1 MTIPQHCPLAP
12 DPNSSDSNST
22 VIDTI
27 VAIPVLNEAEHI
39 ESVVADLM
47 MDDAA
52 MARAE
57 IWVID
62 GGSCDGTQEVVHE
75 LMKSVARVKWLRNPD
90 RIQACAVN
98 FAALH
103 ASRLGGVRFL
113 VRADAH
119 ARYPAGWVSAL
130 IRAAE
135 EEGAD
140 SVVVPMRTR
149 GGGAVRDA
157 SADLFNSWLGNG
169 GSAHRSGGA
178 RGFVDHG
185 HHALFRLETF
195 LAVGGY
201 DPRFIANEDAE
212 LDVRLGNAGR
222 RIFLESRATIDYFP
236 RSTLKAVSRQF
247 YRNGRY
253 RLCTSLKH
261 RRRLDARQLAPIALA
276 AMVAGSLTLGAVA
289 HPAFAAPAAAYAVG
303 VSAASASIAS
313 RKTPARIA
321 LIALAAMTAHLAFGF
336 GALSALIGS
345 LGGNSL
351 PLPPAPQPDAQS

>member
-1 MTIPQHCPLAP
+1 MTIPQHCSLAP
-12 DPNSSDSNST
+12 QSNST
-22 VIDTI
+22 AIDTI
-27 VAIPVLNEAEHI
+27 VAIPVLNEANHI
-39 ESVVADLM
+39 ESVIADLM

-57 IWVID
+57 IWVVD
-62 GGSCDGTQEVVHE
+62 GGSRDGTQEVVRE
-75 LMKSVARVKWLRNPD
+75 MMKSFACVKWLCNPD

-98 FAALH
+98 LAALH
-103 ASRLGGVRFL
+103 ASRLGGVKFL

-130 IRAAE
+130 IKAAE

-169 GSAHRSGGA
+169 GSAHRSGRA

-185 HHALFRLETF
+185 HHALFRLEAF
-195 LAVGGY
+195 LAAGGY
-201 DPRFIANEDAE
+201 DSRFVANEDAE
-212 LDVRLGNAGR
+212 LDIRLKNAGR
-222 RIFLESRATIDYFP
+222 RIFLESRAIIDYFP
-236 RSTLKAVSRQF
+236 RPTLKAVSRQF

-261 RRRLDARQLAPIALA
+261 RRRLGARQLAPIALSA
-276 AMVAGSLTLGAVA
+276 TIAGSLTLGAVA
-289 HPAFAAPAAAYAVG
+289 HPLFAAPAAAYAIG
-303 VSAASASIAS
+303 VSAAAASIAS

-321 LIALAAMTAHLAFGF
+321 LISLAAMTAHLAFGF
-336 GALSALIGS
+336 GALSALAGS
-345 LGGNSL
+345 VGGGSS
-351 PLPPAPQPDAQS
+351 PLPPAPQPDPQT